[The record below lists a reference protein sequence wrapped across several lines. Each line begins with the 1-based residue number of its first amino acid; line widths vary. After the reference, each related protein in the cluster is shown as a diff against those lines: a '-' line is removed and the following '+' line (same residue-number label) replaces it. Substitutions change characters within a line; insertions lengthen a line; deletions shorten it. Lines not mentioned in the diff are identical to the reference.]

1 MNDQL
6 LHLSVE
12 MGWWRKKKSERPDE
26 KQKLVQENGKVLLEK
41 LIQYCNGQSNPIKT
55 FSASQILR
63 ATDNFS
69 PNNALFRS
77 RSSSYHGYR
86 GMLEDRLVLVKKWV
100 AEFSSRS
107 GKTCCDI
114 AISSMVSGHKNFL
127 KLLGCC
133 LEFPYP
139 VLVYEYA
146 ESIICRPKNG
156 PQNLFDVKLP
166 WNMRMK
172 IAKEVADALTY
183 LHTAFSKSIIHK
195 DMIPCKIFL
204 DEKGTAKLSEF
215 DNSVLIPEGE
225 KFVEDVVEGTVGYLD
240 HNYMNTGKV
249 TENTDVYGFGAFML
263 TLLTAMNPSLVVK
276 LYKDSPTKLVEDGRF
291 VEIIDPTVL
300 ESCKEQELL
309 QMHAFLILSL
319 RCIGYG
325 GEVPKMIEV
334 AKELK
339 RMLVQA
345 KTKSH

>member
-1 MNDQL
+1 MISYYI
-6 LHLSVE
+6 SVLRWV
-12 MGWWRKKKSERPDE
+12 GGGGRRSQKKTDE
-26 KQKLVQENGKVLLEK
+26 KQRLVHENGKVMLEK
-41 LIQYCNGQSNPIKT
+41 LIEYCDGKSNPIKT

-77 RSSSYHGYR
+77 RPSSYQCYR

-100 AEFSSRS
+100 AEYSSRS

-127 KLLGCC
+127 KLLGCS

-156 PQNLFDVKLP
+156 PQYRFDVSLS
-166 WNMRMK
+166 WDMRMK

-204 DEKGTAKLSEF
+204 DEKGTAKLSGF

-225 KFVEDVVEGTVGYLD
+225 KFVKDVIEGTFGYLD
-240 HNYMNTGKV
+240 HNYMYTGRV

-263 TLLTAMNPSLVVK
+263 TLLTAMNPSLVDQ
-276 LYKDSPTKLVEDGRF
+276 LNNDSPSKLVEDGRF
-291 VEIIDPTVL
+291 VEIIDPPVL
-300 ESCKEQELL
+300 ESCKEPELL
-309 QMHAFLILSL
+309 QMKAFLILSL
-319 RCIGYG
+319 RCIGCE

-345 KTKSH
+345 KTKLH